1 MKKDDILSIA
11 QNAMAC
17 MVEKKGI
24 DPIII
29 DVNNMT
35 TIADYFIIC
44 SCASSRHVKS
54 MSDFIQRYFK
64 GLGIKLYGIE
74 GISQSHWILM
84 DYGDVVIHIFYEPVR
99 KFIDL
104 EGLWSEAKI
113 ITSDDTELPAIKG
126 A

>member
-17 MVEKKGI
+17 MIEKKGI

-29 DVNNMT
+29 DVSNMT

-44 SCASSRHVKS
+44 SCTSSRHVKS

-64 GLGIKLYGIE
+64 GSDVKLYGIE

-84 DYGDVVIHIFYEPVR
+84 DYGDVVIHIFMNQ
-99 KFIDL
+99 L
-104 EGLWSEAKI
+104 ENLLI
-113 ITSDDTELPAIKG
+113 
-126 A
+126 